1 MRKEALPCEKACA
14 VEFLATALSPT
25 RANGPPEER
34 ARGRTLARSHPTGNK
49 CPGVSARGASTP
61 PPRDPHL
68 CHCCPHPRG
77 LYPSTHAHPSDPAP
91 EKSWRVITGPSGSRT
106 RPAARLNLPPP
117 LTGPRI
123 KPTGGSGCED
133 AQLAGLSCHPAR
145 HDGVWTGPVH
155 TPPAPSGLPTAVV
168 CGHRRGGEDRGR
180 PHHHPEVRVGVGSVL
195 GLGWDV
201 RVRSKGRE
209 ARATAHRA

>member
-1 MRKEALPCEKACA
+1 MP
-14 VEFLATALSPT
+14 
-25 RANGPPEER
+25 
-34 ARGRTLARSHPTGNK
+34 RGLCSWRPN
-49 CPGVSARGASTP
+49 PP
-61 PPRDPHL
+61 PPRPPPL
-68 CHCCPHPRG
+68 HCCPHPRG

-91 EKSWRVITGPSGSRT
+91 EKNWRVITGPSGSRT

-123 KPTGGSGCED
+123 KPTEGSGCED

-155 TPPAPSGLPTAVV
+155 TPPAPSGLSTAVV

-195 GLGWDV
+195 GLGRDV
-201 RVRSKGRE
+201 RVRAKGQE

>member
-1 MRKEALPCEKACA
+1 MP
-14 VEFLATALSPT
+14 
-25 RANGPPEER
+25 
-34 ARGRTLARSHPTGNK
+34 RGLCSWRLHP
-49 CPGVSARGASTP
+49 P
-61 PPRDPHL
+61 PPRPPPL
-68 CHCCPHPRG
+68 PLLPPPPRG

-91 EKSWRVITGPSGSRT
+91 EKNWRVITGPSGSRT

-155 TPPAPSGLPTAVV
+155 TPPAPSGLSTAVV

-201 RVRSKGRE
+201 RVRGAALYTHKKN
-209 ARATAHRA
+209 T

>member
-1 MRKEALPCEKACA
+1 MP
-14 VEFLATALSPT
+14 
-25 RANGPPEER
+25 
-34 ARGRTLARSHPTGNK
+34 RGLCSWRLHP
-49 CPGVSARGASTP
+49 P
-61 PPRDPHL
+61 PPRPLPLPLLPPPPLPLPLHT
-68 CHCCPHPRG
+68 C
-77 LYPSTHAHPSDPAP
+77 TAHPSDPAP
-91 EKSWRVITGPSGSRT
+91 EKNWRVITGPSGSRT

-155 TPPAPSGLPTAVV
+155 TPPAPSGLSTAVV

-180 PHHHPEVRVGVGSVL
+180 GCDDECRCDVVL
-195 GLGWDV
+195 MLLLAAAALVIGDPTDSPYVFAAFL
-201 RVRSKGRE
+201 
-209 ARATAHRA
+209 